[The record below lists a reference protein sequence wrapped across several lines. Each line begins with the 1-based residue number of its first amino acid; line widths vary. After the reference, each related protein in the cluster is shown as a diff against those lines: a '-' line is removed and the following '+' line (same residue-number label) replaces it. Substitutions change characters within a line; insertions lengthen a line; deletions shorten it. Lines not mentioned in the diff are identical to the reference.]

1 MKKDRC
7 IVFFDI
13 DGTIF
18 ETGKGT
24 PESTIESLKRLKERG
39 HIPIVCSGRPISTL
53 FPEILDLDFPG
64 IIGGA
69 GTYVE
74 YEGKVLRNVFL
85 EHELV
90 ERTVPR
96 MESIDCSVV
105 LEGPEYLSYRKA
117 GKAPLYYS
125 VLGRLHRE
133 YPHRIKEMEPG
144 RDEACKLSAQ
154 LGDPEAFDAM
164 VPELRAD
171 FSVVRYQQFPFV
183 EMMPAGI
190 NKADGIETLITHLGI
205 PRSHTYAFGDGPNDL
220 EMLQYV
226 QYGTAMGNS
235 EDSVLKAAK
244 YKTKGIWEDGIYL
257 GLKQYGLI

>member
-1 MKKDRC
+1 MKKDRR

-18 ETGKGT
+18 EEGKGT
-24 PESTIESLKRLKERG
+24 PDSTREALGLLKKQG
-39 HIPIVCSGRPISTL
+39 HVPVVCTGRPISTL
-53 FPEILDLDFPG
+53 FPEILDLEFSG

-74 YEGKVLRNVFL
+74 YEGRVLRNLYL

-96 MESIDCSVV
+96 MEAVGCTVV
-105 LEGPEYLSYRKA
+105 LEGPDFLSYRKD
-117 GKAPLYYS
+117 GKAPLYYK
-125 VLGRLHRE
+125 VIGRLHRE
-133 YPHRIKEMEPG
+133 YPERVKEMEPDQ
-144 RDEACKLSAQ
+144 DEVCKISAQ
-154 LGDPEAFDAM
+154 LGEPEAFDAM
-164 VPELRAD
+164 IPELKKE
-171 FSVVRYQQFPFV
+171 FSVVRYQSFPFV

-190 NKADGIETLITHLGI
+190 NKADGIQMLIDELQI
-205 PRSHTYAFGDGPNDL
+205 PRTHTYAFGDGPNDL

-235 EDSVLKAAK
+235 EDSVFKTAK
-244 YKTKGIWEDGIYL
+244 YKTEGIWEDGIYL
-257 GLKQYGLI
+257 GLKRYGLI

>member
-1 MKKDRC
+1 MKKDRR

-18 ETGKGT
+18 EEGIGT
-24 PESTIESLKRLKERG
+24 PDSTREALGLLKKQG
-39 HIPIVCSGRPISTL
+39 HIPVVCTGRPVSTL
-53 FPEILDLDFPG
+53 FPEVLDLEFSG

-74 YEGKVLRNVFL
+74 YEGKVLRNLFL

-96 MESIDCSVV
+96 MEAVDCTVV
-105 LEGPEYLSYRKA
+105 LEGPDFLSYRTD
-117 GKAPLYYS
+117 GKAPLYYQ
-125 VLGRLHRE
+125 VIGRLHRE
-133 YPHRIKEMEPG
+133 YPDRVKEMEPEK
-144 RDEACKLSAQ
+144 DEVCKVSAQ

-164 VPELRAD
+164 IPELKKE
-171 FSVVRYQQFPFV
+171 FSVVRYERFPFV

-190 NKADGIETLITHLGI
+190 NKADGIQALIDYLNI
-205 PRSHTYAFGDGPNDL
+205 PRSNTYAFGDGPNDL

-235 EDSVLKAAK
+235 EESVLQAAE
-244 YKTKGIWEDGIYL
+244 YKTEGIWEDGIYL
-257 GLKQYGLI
+257 GLKRYGLI

>member
-1 MKKDRC
+1 MKKDRM

-24 PESTIESLKRLKERG
+24 PESTKEALKLLKERG
-39 HIPIVCSGRPISTL
+39 HIPIVCTGRPKSSL
-53 FPEILDLDFPG
+53 FPEILDLGFPG

-69 GTYVE
+69 GTYIE
-74 YEGKVLRNVFL
+74 YEEKVIRNIIL
-85 EHELV
+85 DHKLV

-96 MESIDCSVV
+96 MEAIDCAVV
-105 LEGPEYLSYRKA
+105 LEGPEYLSYRKD
-117 GKAPLYYS
+117 GKAALFYN

-133 YPHRIKEMEPG
+133 YPNRVKEMEPEK
-144 RDEACKLSAQ
+144 DEACKVSAQ

-164 VPELRAD
+164 IPELRKD
-171 FSVVRYQQFPFV
+171 FSVVRYQNFPFV

-190 NKADGIETLITHLGI
+190 NKANGIQALIDYLEI
-205 PRSHTYAFGDGPNDL
+205 PRTHTYAFGDGPNDL

-235 EDSVLKAAK
+235 EESVLKTAG
-244 YKTKGIWEDGIYL
+244 YKTEGIWEDGIYL
-257 GLKQYGLI
+257 GLKRYGLI

>member
-1 MKKDRC
+1 MTNDRR

-18 ETGKGT
+18 QTGKGT
-24 PESTIESLKRLKERG
+24 PDSTIEALKLLKKRG
-39 HIPIVCSGRPISTL
+39 HIPVVCTGRPISTL

-74 YEGKVLRNVFL
+74 YEGKVLRNVLL

-90 ERTVPR
+90 EQTVPR
-96 MESIDCSVV
+96 MEAIDCSVV
-105 LEGPEYLSYRKA
+105 LEGPAYLSYRKT
-117 GKAPLYYS
+117 GKAPLFYD
-125 VLGRLHRE
+125 VIARLHKE
-133 YPHRIKEMEPG
+133 YPGRIKEMEPG
-144 RDEACKLSAQ
+144 RDEACKISAQ

-164 VPELRAD
+164 IPELNLD
-171 FSVVRYQQFPFV
+171 FSVVRYEQFPFV
-183 EMMPAGI
+183 EMMPAKI
-190 NKADGIETLITHLGI
+190 NKADGIETLIRHLEI

-235 EDSVLKAAK
+235 EESVLKTAE
-244 YKTKGIWEDGIYL
+244 YQTEGIWEDGIYL
-257 GLKQYGLI
+257 GLKRYGLI